1 MVTTRVHSVASSFAT
16 NFIGNAVNGVIN
28 RTEKKKTT
36 CRANGKRYDV
46 TIRGGK
52 SHRTQKKRNK
62 RGTEKKRNKRRN
74 RKH

>member
-1 MVTTRVHSVASSFAT
+1 MVTTSVHSVASNVVT
-16 NFIGNAVNGVIN
+16 KVIGNAFKKT
-28 RTEKKKTT
+28 TEKKTTT

-62 RGTEKKRNKRRN
+62 RRTEKKRNKRRN